1 MATQSERRSA
11 TRASLIEAA
20 EKLFAKQ
27 GYEATSTDEILA
39 GAGVSRGAMYYH
51 FATKQ
56 DVFEAVFV
64 AASDGAIR
72 RSGRAAKVTSS
83 PLESLTNACLSWL
96 KEVRKPDV
104 AAILIDQGPQVLGW
118 KRASDLE
125 AETSLGLMT
134 KGLTAAAEAGEID
147 VPSIDLAARFLNAAL
162 AEAALV
168 ALHGERRITH
178 AELETSIRRV
188 IAGMTP
194 KVAAG

>member
-1 MATQSERRSA
+1 MATQSERRAA
-11 TRASLIEAA
+11 TRAALIEAA
-20 EKLFAKQ
+20 QKLFAKQ
-27 GYEATSTDEILA
+27 GYEATSTDQILA

-56 DVFEAVFV
+56 DVFEAVFI

-72 RSGRAAKVTSS
+72 RSGRAAKVTHS
-83 PLESLTNACLSWL
+83 PLESLTNTCLAWL
-96 KEVRKPDV
+96 KEVRAPDV

-118 KRASDLE
+118 KRARDLE

-134 KGLTAAAEAGEID
+134 KGLIAAAEAGEIE

-168 ALHGERRITH
+168 SLHGERRVTH

-188 IAGMTP
+188 IDGMTP
-194 KVAAG
+194 NGSTS

>member
-11 TRASLIEAA
+11 TRANLIEAA
-20 EKLFAKQ
+20 QNLFAKQ
-27 GYEATSTDEILA
+27 GYEATSTDQILA

-64 AASDGAIR
+64 ATSDGAIH
-72 RSGRAAKVTSS
+72 RSGRAAKVVTS
-83 PLESLTNACLSWL
+83 PLESLTNACLAWL

-118 KRASDLE
+118 KRARDLE

-134 KGLTAAAEAGEID
+134 KGLAAAAAAGEIE
-147 VPSIDLAARFLNAAL
+147 VPSIELAARFLNAAL

-168 ALHGERRITH
+168 TLHSDKRTSQL
-178 AELETSIRRV
+178 ELETSIRRV
-188 IAGMTP
+188 IAGMMP
-194 KVAAG
+194 VGSAD

>member
-1 MATQSERRSA
+1 MATQSERRAA
-11 TRASLIEAA
+11 TRAALIDAA
-20 EKLFAKQ
+20 QKLFAKQ
-27 GYEATSTDEILA
+27 GYEATSTDQILA

-64 AASDGAIR
+64 AASDGAIY
-72 RSGRAAKVTSS
+72 RSGRASKVTSS
-83 PLESLTNACLSWL
+83 PLESLTNACLTWL
-96 KEVRKPDV
+96 KEVRKPEV

-118 KRASDLE
+118 KRARDLE

-134 KGLTAAAEAGEID
+134 SGLSAAADAGEIE
-147 VPSIDLAARFLNAAL
+147 VPSVDLAARFLNAAL

-168 ALHGERRITH
+168 TLHGERRVTQ

-194 KVAAG
+194 KVAAD